1 MMRPAP
7 AVCDQKMVKIDVRS
21 LRWRLPSPRFRRTL
35 MRVSSTALVREK
47 VTAAGEG
54 DGSTALVRER

>member
-21 LRWRLPSPRFRRTL
+21 LRVAVTIATI
-35 MRVSSTALVREK
+35 SSYAD
-47 VTAAGEG
+47 AGVKHG
-54 DGSTALVRER
+54 IGA